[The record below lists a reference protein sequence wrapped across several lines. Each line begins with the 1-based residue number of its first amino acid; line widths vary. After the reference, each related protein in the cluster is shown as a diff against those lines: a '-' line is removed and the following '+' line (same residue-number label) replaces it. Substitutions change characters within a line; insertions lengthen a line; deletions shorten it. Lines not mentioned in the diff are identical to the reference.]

1 MDEKEYALANARGQ
15 ARANEP
21 RAVGARYL
29 PVSGTLVVTLSTGM
43 ELHVPVA
50 RIEGLAEASEED
62 LREIDVSPAGTGL
75 HFPRVDADVYVPGLL
90 AGITGSALDGATA
103 GSACA
108 RRLAVGDR
116 RVKHSLTR
124 RL

>member
-15 ARANEP
+15 ARAHEP

-29 PVSGTLVVTLSTGM
+29 PVSGTLVITLSTGM

-50 RIEGLAEASEED
+50 RIEGLAEAAAED

-90 AGITGSALDGATA
+90 AGITGSARWM
-103 GSACA
+103 A
-108 RRLAVGDR
+108 RLPAA
-116 RVKHSLTR
+116 HAPAA
-124 RL
+124 